1 MFDSEYNFL
10 LLDEFPRGQNIIF
23 WGHLIFAFLPLSFR
37 VKCFCWDKMIPTIKA
52 K

>member
-10 LLDEFPRGQNIIF
+10 LLDEFSRVQNIVF
-23 WGHLIFAFLPLSFR
+23 GGHLIFAFLPLSFR